1 MRYLFGWAR
10 ILEKEG
16 KDVDV
21 ELRRYRIVEISV
33 WLGKSSKEGK
43 EVGVELRRYR
53 MVEIEEKEVGVEL
66 RRYRMVEISVLLGR
80 ARMMVVREKM
90 TVSV

>member
-1 MRYLFGWAR
+1 M
-10 ILEKEG
+10 
-16 KDVDV
+16 
-21 ELRRYRIVEISV
+21 RRYRIVEISV
-33 WLGKSSKEGK
+33 WLGKSSKEG
-43 EVGVELRRYR
+43 
-53 MVEIEEKEVGVEL
+53 KEVGVEL

>member
-10 ILEKEG
+10 IFEKEG
-16 KDVDV
+16 KDVDE

-43 EVGVELRRYR
+43 EVGLELRRYR
-53 MVEIEEKEVGVEL
+53 I
-66 RRYRMVEISVLLGR
+66 VEISVLLGM